1 MQLRDYAHA
10 DQRVVEFYQEQHTK
24 QTVAF
29 VQDKRRQF
37 FPLRHRT
44 LTMWEAVL
52 LLQELQDD
60 SDPDMDRPQI
70 VHAVQTAERIRA
82 GVATGVLPDWMIV
95 TGLLHDVGKGVLLSL
110 GEPQYAVVGDT
121 FIVGC
126 QWSPQVVY
134 HEFFADNPDTRVPFY
149 QTPFGRYQPSR
160 ESGLDGVLMSW
171 GHDEYLYEVVRQYF
185 YSTESAH
192 PLPEE
197 ALAIFRYHSFYAA
210 HTHGAYAHLMTAHD
224 RAILEWVRVFSQ
236 FDLYSKSD
244 AEPDIPALL
253 PVYERLVNT
262 YFPTPLRW

>member
-10 DQRVVEFYQEQHTK
+10 NQRVVEFYQEHHAK

-29 VQDKRRQF
+29 VQAKRQQF

-44 LTMWEAVL
+44 MTMWEAVL

-60 SDPDMDRPQI
+60 SDPDLDRPQI

-82 GVATGVLPDWMIV
+82 VVETGELPGWMVV

-121 FIVGC
+121 FVVGC
-126 QWSPQVVY
+126 QWAPQVVY
-134 HEFFADNPDTRVPFY
+134 PELLVDNPDTKVPLY
-149 QTPFGRYQPSR
+149 QTLFGRYQHSHER
-160 ESGLDGVLMSW
+160 GLDGVLMSW
-171 GHDEYLYEVVRQYF
+171 GHDEYLYEVARQYF
-185 YSTESAH
+185 CSKASAH

-210 HTHGAYAHLMTAHD
+210 HTHGAYQHLMTAHD
-224 RAILEWVRVFSQ
+224 RTMLEWVRGFSQ

-244 AEPDIPALL
+244 EETDIPALL
-253 PVYERLVNT
+253 PYYEQLVNT
-262 YFPTPLRW
+262 YFPTPLQW

>member
-10 DQRVVEFYQEQHTK
+10 DQRVVEFYREQHTK

-37 FPLRHRT
+37 LPLRHRT
-44 LTMWEAVL
+44 MTMWEAVL

-70 VHAVQTAERIRA
+70 VHAVQTAERLRA
-82 GVATGVLPDWMIV
+82 VVATGALPDWMIV

-126 QWSPQVVY
+126 QWAPEVVY
-134 HEFFADNPDTRVPFY
+134 HELFADNPDTRVPFY
-149 QTPFGRYQPSR
+149 QTPFGRYQGSR
-160 ESGLDGVLMSW
+160 ERGLDGVLMSW

-185 YSTESAH
+185 CSKASAL
-192 PLPEE
+192 PLPEA

-224 RAILEWVRVFSQ
+224 RAMLEWVRAFSQ

-244 AEPDIPALL
+244 AEPDLSALL

-262 YFPTPLRW
+262 YFPTPLQW